1 MIYKIQHPIS
11 QLSPL
16 LVFFII
22 LVSPI
27 SLKAESKYT
36 PLEISEVKAGKI
48 EQIVNDT
55 KRNREIPVLI
65 YLPTSKNPA
74 PVILFSHG
82 LGGSRKNSAFLGHH
96 WARRGYI
103 CVFMQHKGSDNSLL
117 KGGSW
122 MDGGLKLLEAADKK
136 NFILRVDD
144 THAVIDQLGEWNQ
157 NNSHPLFGRL
167 NLDQL
172 GMAGHSFGAQTTE
185 AVSGEQFADG
195 SRFKDERIKAAL
207 AMSPGVIPGNSP
219 EKAFGN
225 VAIPWFLMTGT
236 EDALP
241 PFGSFMEKSALIFR
255 SLPPGEKY
263 KLILEKGNHFTFA
276 GNRSAEAIDLKS
288 PNHLRSIAV
297 LSTAFWDAYLK
308 NESTAKE
315 WLNGN
320 SPSLIL
326 DKEDQWFKK

>member
-1 MIYKIQHPIS
+1 
-11 QLSPL
+11 
-16 LVFFII
+16 
-22 LVSPI
+22 
-27 SLKAESKYT
+27 
-36 PLEISEVKAGKI
+36 
-48 EQIVNDT
+48 
-55 KRNREIPVLI
+55 
-65 YLPTSKNPA
+65 
-74 PVILFSHG
+74 
-82 LGGSRKNSAFLGHH
+82 
-96 WARRGYI
+96 
-103 CVFMQHKGSDNSLL
+103 
-117 KGGSW
+117 
-122 MDGGLKLLEAADKK
+122 
-136 NFILRVDD
+136 
-144 THAVIDQLGEWNQ
+144 
-157 NNSHPLFGRL
+157 
-167 NLDQL
+167 
-172 GMAGHSFGAQTTE
+172 MAGHSFGAQTTE